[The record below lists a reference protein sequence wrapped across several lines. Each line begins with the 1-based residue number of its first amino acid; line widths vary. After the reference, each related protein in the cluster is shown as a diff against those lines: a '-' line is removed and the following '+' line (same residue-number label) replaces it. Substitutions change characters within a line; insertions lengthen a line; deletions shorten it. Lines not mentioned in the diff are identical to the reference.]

1 MLEKIKSCNN
11 LKLFI
16 ILLLVIFTDIIYKED
31 LSCIV
36 NIENYII
43 IYGFIIAVFLFI
55 YDPRVKVDYNTNF
68 TKNKIVEIIVTF
80 IFILYI
86 LKVIFIAM
94 FELLKVLL
102 CY

>member
-68 TKNKIVEIIVTF
+68 TREKMVEIIITF

-86 LKVIFIAM
+86 LKMFFIIM
-94 FELLKVLL
+94 IEFLKMIT
-102 CY
+102 C